1 MKDHELLEVLG
12 NVLQDIT
19 DDFNAVVEQY
29 LQLYAKLA
37 KTEPNETEIKKLEK
51 ELEQIDRKKNKL
63 LDYILTGQMEDQEY
77 LRRNALLSVDAK
89 KIEEKLEEMKQK
101 QTSMEYLQEKTEQ
114 MKRELII
121 EQKGIVP
128 EDFTQGIIDLL
139 IDRIEVSPLENG
151 EITLKVILN
160 TKEHNEKVYKLNKIY
175 GNAKKKRPLESE
187 KNEIFGG
194 ERKEAK

>member
-1 MKDHELLEVLG
+1 
-12 NVLQDIT
+12 
-19 DDFNAVVEQY
+19 
-29 LQLYAKLA
+29 
-37 KTEPNETEIKKLEK
+37 
-51 ELEQIDRKKNKL
+51 
-63 LDYILTGQMEDQEY
+63 MEDQEY

-114 MKRELII
+114 MKRELTI

-175 GNAKKKRPLESE
+175 GNAKKKLPLESE
-187 KNEIFGG
+187 KKEIFGG
-194 ERKEAK
+194 DRKEAK